1 VNARVGSLAA
11 FWPLLEPVLNAL
23 VPRSVCEIGVAD
35 GAFSRALIAWSAL
48 RGCGYVGIDP
58 APSAGADTFD
68 GPDVALVR
76 GRSLDVLPGRAPCDA
91 YFIDGDHNYHT
102 VRAELEAIAGAAP
115 GAVVCLHDVAWPWAR
130 RDMYHAP
137 EAIPETERH
146 AYSAELGVVPESD
159 GLVDGG
165 LREPGSYVIACRS
178 GGPRN
183 GVLTAVEDFL
193 AAAREGGAPWQC
205 VLVPAAYGL
214 AVLWRADLVP
224 PTCARELA
232 RLEEAASVLRGFL
245 GVVESNYLAL
255 YLFEEHVSRRADDL
269 QSQVAGWEAQYAAL
283 REQYDGLQS
292 AYADLSAHAASLLRE
307 YETLDGAYR
316 GLQAPPDGPG

>member
-1 VNARVGSLAA
+1 MSARVGSLAA
-11 FWPLLEPVLNAL
+11 FWPFLEPVLNARA
-23 VPRSVCEIGVAD
+23 PSSVCEIGIAD
-35 GAFSRALIAWSAL
+35 GAFSRALVAWSAP
-48 RGCGYVGIDP
+48 RGCSYVGIDP
-58 APSAGADTFD
+58 APSAGDDAFAGRD
-68 GPDVALVR
+68 AELVR
-76 GRSLDVLPGRAPCDA
+76 GRSLDVLPGRVPCDA
-91 YFIDGDHNYHT
+91 YFIDGDHNYYT
-102 VRAELEAIAGAAP
+102 VRAELEAIARASP
-115 GAVVCLHDVAWPWAR
+115 GALVCLHDVAWPWAR

-137 EAIPETERH
+137 DAIPEDERH

-193 AAAREGGAPWQC
+193 AAARDAGAPWRC

-224 PTCARELA
+224 PACARELE
-232 RLEEAASVLRGFL
+232 RLDDAASVLRGFL

-269 QSQVAGWEAQYAAL
+269 QSQVAGWETQYAAL
-283 REQYDGLQS
+283 QGQYDGLQG
-292 AYADLSAHAASLLRE
+292 AYADLSAHAAALLRE
-307 YETLDGAYR
+307 YEALNVAYR
-316 GLQAPPDGPG
+316 RLQAGGAG